1 MWRFG
6 QLILSFPRDGEEMI
20 QFNHT
25 FVVIAQLERELGDSS
40 NFIFRRGRL
49 DRGEIDLW
57 GQILESLSEDAF
69 FYDICALSCRLALHR
84 AAIALVDETSLLTLL
99 SLFVSP
105 DTTGSEAHW
114 GDFHHFLSMHFSP
127 LWPVVFQ
134 CLFLHP
140 DLKSYTGKGTS
151 KNIPFWYCVFA
162 GDGFSCP

>member
-6 QLILSFPRDGEEMI
+6 QSILSFPREGEEMI

-25 FVVIAQLERELGDSS
+25 FVVVAQLERELGDSS

-84 AAIALVDETSLLTLL
+84 AAIALVDANKSVDTIELICFSWHNRLWSTL
-99 SLFVSP
+99 
-105 DTTGSEAHW
+105 GR
-114 GDFHHFLSMHFSP
+114 FSP
-127 LWPVVFQ
+127 LSQYAFLPSLASCFPVP
-134 CLFLHP
+134 LSSSR
-140 DLKSYTGKGTS
+140 LKVIHWKRD
-151 KNIPFWYCVFA
+151 F
-162 GDGFSCP
+162 